1 MISSSIHLASSPSH
15 SRSSN
20 PPARWLR
27 CSIRRDAHSLSESR
41 LPTSLGSLFGAEAG
55 ATRRSSS
62 TTPTSAG
69 LYYCS
74 GSPGFEAAKLL
85 LSALWRSVHQLRD
98 AYSRRIKRV
107 TRGGRALR
115 RDRCRTTCFRA
126 VSACKVLP
134 YHLLTLLR
142 PHRITRRYENDER
155 RYEEPHTSV
164 TLHHSSAG
172 YAQKLCCW
180 YGYYGYYGA
189 SAQ

>member
-74 GSPGFEAAKLL
+74 GPPGFEAAKLL

-126 VSACKVLP
+126 VSACMKTMRGGTKN
-134 YHLLTLLR
+134 LTLQS
-142 PHRITRRYENDER
+142 PFITLQQDMRKSFVAGMDIMDIMEHQPSES
-155 RYEEPHTSV
+155 TSW
-164 TLHHSSAG
+164 A
-172 YAQKLCCW
+172 
-180 YGYYGYYGA
+180 
-189 SAQ
+189 